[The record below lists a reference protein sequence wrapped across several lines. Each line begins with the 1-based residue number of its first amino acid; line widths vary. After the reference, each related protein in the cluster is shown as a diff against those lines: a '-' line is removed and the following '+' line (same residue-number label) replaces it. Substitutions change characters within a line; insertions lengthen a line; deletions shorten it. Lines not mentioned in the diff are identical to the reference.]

1 MGVQEYGRLRS
12 LVHRKH
18 VSRISLFVVAL
29 AVAAG
34 FSTAMLG
41 QQTPGDA
48 ARGKDYFTKYTCY
61 GCHGFSAQNG
71 PGRNRLNPMTFTLAG
86 FIGAVRAPGNTQ
98 MPTYSAKVISD
109 QQLADIWTY
118 VKTLPN
124 APDAKDIPLL
134 QQIKQE
140 ASK

>member
-1 MGVQEYGRLRS
+1 V
-12 LVHRKH
+12 RKT
-18 VSRISLFVVAL
+18 SLFVAAL

-34 FSTAMLG
+34 FSTAMLA
-41 QQTPGDA
+41 QQTPGPAAELKGDA
-48 ARGKDYFTKYTCY
+48 ARGKDYFMKYTCY

-71 PGRNRLNPMTFTLAG
+71 PGRNRLNPMTFTVAG
-86 FIGAVRAPGNTQ
+86 FVGAVRAPGSNQ

-124 APDAKDIPLL
+124 APEAKDIPLL

>member
-1 MGVQEYGRLRS
+1 MSKTSV
-12 LVHRKH
+12 
-18 VSRISLFVVAL
+18 FVASL
-29 AVAAG
+29 AVAVG
-34 FSTAMLG
+34 FSTAILG
-41 QQTPGDA
+41 QQRAVPAAELKGDA
-48 ARGKDYFTKYTCY
+48 ATGKDYFIKYTCY

-71 PGRNRLNPMTFTLAG
+71 PGRNRLNPMTMTVTG
-86 FIGAVRAPGNTQ
+86 FIGAVRAPGSTQ

-124 APDAKDIPLL
+124 APAAKDIPLL

-140 ASK
+140 ATK

>member
-1 MGVQEYGRLRS
+1 
-12 LVHRKH
+12 
-18 VSRISLFVVAL
+18 VSRISLFVATL

-34 FSTAMLG
+34 FSTAMLA
-41 QQTPGDA
+41 QQTAGPAAELKGDA
-48 ARGKDYFTKYTCY
+48 ARGKDYFVKYTCY

-71 PGRNRLNPMTFTLAG
+71 PGRNRLNPMNFTVAG

-109 QQLADIWTY
+109 QQLADVWTY

-124 APDAKDIPLL
+124 APAAKDIPLL
-134 QQIKQE
+134 QQIKGEVTKQD
-140 ASK
+140 ATK

>member
-1 MGVQEYGRLRS
+1 V
-12 LVHRKH
+12 
-18 VSRISLFVVAL
+18 
-29 AVAAG
+29 
-34 FSTAMLG
+34 T
-41 QQTPGDA
+41 
-48 ARGKDYFTKYTCY
+48 
-61 GCHGFSAQNG
+61 
-71 PGRNRLNPMTFTLAG
+71 G
-86 FIGAVRAPGNTQ
+86 FIGAVRAPGSNQ

-124 APDAKDIPLL
+124 APAAKDIPLL

>member
-1 MGVQEYGRLRS
+1 
-12 LVHRKH
+12 
-18 VSRISLFVVAL
+18 VSRISLFVATL

-41 QQTPGDA
+41 QQTAAPAAELKGDA
-48 ARGKDYFTKYTCY
+48 TRGKDYFIKYTCY

-71 PGRNRLNPMTFTLAG
+71 PGRNRLNPMTFTVAG

-109 QQLADIWTY
+109 QQLADVWTY

-124 APDAKDIPLL
+124 APAAKDIPLL
-134 QQIKQE
+134 QQIKAE
-140 ASK
+140 ATK

>member
-1 MGVQEYGRLRS
+1 MS
-12 LVHRKH
+12 K
-18 VSRISLFVVAL
+18 ISLFIGML
-29 AVAAG
+29 AAAVG
-34 FSTAMLG
+34 FSTAVLA
-41 QQTPGDA
+41 QQNAAPSAELKGDA
-48 ARGKDYFTKYTCY
+48 AQGKDYFMKYTCY

-71 PGRNRLNPMTFTLAG
+71 PGRNRLNPMTFTVAG
-86 FIGAVRAPGNTQ
+86 FIGAVRAPGNNQ

-124 APDAKDIPLL
+124 APAAKDIPLL